1 MNYRAQC
8 IKRKLIVNESQ
19 EAVKMEHTVIRNE
32 YPRPDFVRKDWQN
45 LNGEWSFE
53 IDQGLSGK
61 DRGLFQK
68 DAVLE
73 KKILVPFCPESK
85 LSGVENKDFLN
96 GVWYQRAFTVP
107 KEWND
112 RQILLHF
119 GAVDYAAEIWVNGQ
133 SVGKHIGGYTPFHF
147 DITPYLSEE
156 NIVTVFALDDVRGRK
171 QPRGK
176 QCHLYHSKGC
186 DYTRTT
192 GIWQT
197 VWMEPVGSAYISQMK
212 NIPDVDNQ
220 NLLID
225 VSFSGNVSKAVLH
238 VKALY
243 QGKVQGQAS
252 FRLSGG
258 NIRGTLP
265 LRELH
270 LWQPGDGKLYDLE
283 LTLERDGVILDL
295 AKSYFGMRK
304 IEISGQRVLIN
315 GKSVFQRLVL
325 DQGFYPDGI
334 YTAPSEE
341 ALKQDIELSLKLG
354 FNGARMHQK
363 VFEPYYLYWADRL
376 GYLVWGEYA
385 DWGMELSEY
394 EAVRDFLPQWL
405 ESVDRDFNHPAVV
418 GWCPFNEIQ
427 DGTKNFFMENGEL
440 VLQPVQDDDVVR
452 TVYRMTKRVDPSRPV
467 IDVSGFFHVETDIF
481 DAHCYN
487 RNAEEF
493 KKGLEAFQEG
503 GQPYISFNYS
513 STTKYQG
520 QPYMMSEYGGG
531 FWCPGKTLEEAWEAG
546 RPKTQK
552 EFLAQYEGLT
562 TALLE
567 HPNIFGFCYTQLYDV
582 EQEMNGLLTYERE
595 PKFPFEVIYRINT
608 QKAAI
613 ED

>member
-1 MNYRAQC
+1 
-8 IKRKLIVNESQ
+8 
-19 EAVKMEHTVIRNE
+19 METTVVRNE

-45 LNGEWSFE
+45 LNGEWDFE

-61 DRGLFQK
+61 ERGLFQK
-68 DAVLE
+68 DVKL
-73 KKILVPFCPESK
+73 KGKILVPFCPESK
-85 LSGVENKDFLN
+85 LSGVEQKDFLN
-96 GVWYQRAFTVP
+96 GVWYQRKFTVP
-107 KEWND
+107 KEWNG
-112 RQILLHF
+112 RRILLHF
-119 GAVDYAAEIWVNGQ
+119 GAVDYATEVWVNGQ
-133 SVGKHIGGYTPFHF
+133 SVGKHIGGYTPFQF

-156 NIVTVFALDDVRGRK
+156 NVLTVFALDDVRSGK
-171 QPRGK
+171 QPGGK
-176 QCHLYHSKGC
+176 QCHFYYSKGC

-197 VWMEPVGSAYISQMK
+197 VWMEPVNTAHIHQMK

-220 NLLID
+220 SLLLDI
-225 VSFSGNVSKAVLH
+225 SFTGEVSKATLH

-243 QGKVQGQAS
+243 QGKTQGQMS
-252 FRLSGG
+252 LKISGSH
-258 NIRGTLP
+258 IRGTLP
-265 LRELH
+265 LKELY

-341 ALKQDIELSLKLG
+341 ALKQDIQLSMRLG

-385 DWGMELSEY
+385 DWRMDLSKY
-394 EAVRDFLPQWL
+394 DAVKDFLPQWL
-405 ESVDRDFNHPAVV
+405 EAVDRDFNHPAVV

-427 DGTKNFFMENGEL
+427 DGTKNFLMENGDL

-452 TVYRMTKRVDPSRPV
+452 TVYRMTKRIDPSRPV

-487 RNAEEF
+487 RNVEEF
-493 KKGLEAFQEG
+493 KKGLEAFKKG

-513 STTKYQG
+513 TTTKYQG

-531 FWCPGKTLEEAWEAG
+531 FWCPGKTLEKAWEAG
-546 RPKTQK
+546 RPKTQE
-552 EFLAQYEGLT
+552 EFLSQYEGLT

-582 EQEMNGLLTYERE
+582 EQEMNGLLTYERR
-595 PKFPFEVIYRINT
+595 PKFPFEVIRRINA